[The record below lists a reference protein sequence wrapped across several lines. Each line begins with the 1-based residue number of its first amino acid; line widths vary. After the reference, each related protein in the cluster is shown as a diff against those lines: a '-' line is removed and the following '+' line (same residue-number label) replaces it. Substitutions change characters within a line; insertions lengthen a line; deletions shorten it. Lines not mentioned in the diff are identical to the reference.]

1 MQCNGNVQHELKIVL
16 HCVIPLHKLIIS
28 KMAGLTHFC
37 VNFTKVSTGKGMDFI
52 HQARKRV
59 WKMACLGLKYAMD

>member
-1 MQCNGNVQHELKIVL
+1 MVMYNMNR
-16 HCVIPLHKLIIS
+16 KLFYTVKYHSTNLIS
-28 KMAGLTHFC
+28 KMASLIHFC

-59 WKMACLGLKYAMD
+59 WKMACLGLK